1 MMRFIDLHC
10 DTLSKL
16 YADGTQHLNTNTYHV
31 DIQKLRNGECF
42 AATFAVFLDEKNVCE
57 QGLDLFDEWNK
68 MLKIYKD
75 ELALW
80 QDHLLPLKNIAA
92 AEADKMYGL
101 LSLESC
107 GFVQGKMERLE
118 DVAKCGCKMASLTW
132 NYENCMGYANSSNS
146 TQMAKGLKALGLDA
160 LAFLNEKNI
169 IIDISH
175 LSDGGAEDVFEN
187 SKMPVVASHSNAR
200 AVCKHP
206 RNLSDS
212 HIRKIAQSGGVIGIN
227 FFPEFLTT
235 QEMASMEH
243 VIAHIDYIMRCGGQ
257 EVVAL
262 GSDYDGIG
270 STPVGLEDVSKM
282 QNLYGALKD
291 KGFTEKSIEKL
302 FYQNAL
308 RVLKEYGL

>member
-1 MMRFIDLHC
+1 M
-10 DTLSKL
+10 
-16 YADGTQHLNTNTYHV
+16 
-31 DIQKLRNGECF
+31 
-42 AATFAVFLDEKNVCE
+42 
-57 QGLDLFDEWNK
+57 
-68 MLKIYKD
+68 
-75 ELALW
+75 
-80 QDHLLPLKNIAA
+80 
-92 AEADKMYGL
+92 
-101 LSLESC
+101 
-107 GFVQGKMERLE
+107 
-118 DVAKCGCKMASLTW
+118 
-132 NYENCMGYANSSNS
+132 
-146 TQMAKGLKALGLDA
+146 
-160 LAFLNEKNI
+160 
-169 IIDISH
+169 
-175 LSDGGAEDVFEN
+175 FEN